1 MIGRLRRLR
10 VKTLSACQ
18 PFLSCPVTPY
28 LGVRTNSL
36 GLRLMAPQ
44 IASITALALF
54 KLMPTPSAI
63 RNGRYRI
70 DFQPAFLPNSSCW
83 AKAKNVLAEQ
93 VASTNRLAPKS
104 HCAFG

>member
-1 MIGRLRRLR
+1 MIGRLNRFS

-18 PFLSCPVTPY
+18 PFLSWPVTPY
-28 LGVRTNSL
+28 LGVRMNSL
-36 GLRLMAPQ
+36 GLRLIVPQ
-44 IASITALALF
+44 TASITALALF

-70 DFQPAFLPNSSCW
+70 DFHPAFLPNSSCC

-93 VASTNRLAPKS
+93 VARTNRLAPKS
-104 HCAFG
+104 HCALG